1 MARSGRRYHII
12 RNLPTCLETH
22 LAVHRVGWLAV
33 NFIFAIFRSFYVD
46 LPFMSCKIRI
56 QSVL

>member
-1 MARSGRRYHII
+1 MARSGHRYHII

-33 NFIFAIFRSFYVD
+33 NFFRSFYVD
-46 LPFMSCKIRI
+46 FTVYEL
-56 QSVL
+56 

>member
-12 RNLPTCLETH
+12 RNLPTCLETL
-22 LAVHRVGWLAV
+22 LAVHRVGRLAV

-46 LPFMSCKIRI
+46 FTVYEL
-56 QSVL
+56 